1 MFSIVVLA
9 LEANTAMMIT
19 MDVCALQ
26 DNTWLVKTVIVFQ
39 NIFGTKIFQIVFS
52 IVTYAQEVN
61 TAMMIR
67 MNVCALKM
75 NTGITHNV

>member
-1 MFSIVVLA
+1 
-9 LEANTAMMIT
+9 MMIT